1 MAHAATV
8 DTAPTSPIPSVIIR
22 VFKYVFIAAVALLGL
37 RFFIKDAVPYM
48 IDFTSEQY
56 TRFWDVRWWLV
67 AHITGGTVALLIGP
81 FQFWS
86 GLRRRHLRVHKLSG
100 KLYLGGVGLGSAMSI
115 YLAITTP
122 VGAGYSFA
130 LLMLAAAWLT
140 TSGMALMMILR
151 RMIDLH
157 KEWMIR
163 SYVVTFAFVT
173 FRWWDDMAFTERIF
187 GDDATVALLW
197 ACWVIP
203 LGVTEV
209 ILQLHTANKAARKRA
224 KAAA

>member
-8 DTAPTSPIPSVIIR
+8 DTAPRSPIPSVIAR
-22 VFKYVFIAAVALLGL
+22 VSKYVFIAAVALLGL
-37 RFFIKDAVPYM
+37 RFFVKDAVPYM
-48 IDFTSEQY
+48 TDFTSEQY
-56 TRFWDVRWWLV
+56 ARFWDVRWWLV
-67 AHITGGTVALLIGP
+67 GHITGATLAILTGP
-81 FQFWS
+81 FQFWL
-86 GLRRRHLRVHKLSG
+86 GLRRKHLHVHRVLG
-100 KLYLGGVGLGSAMSI
+100 KVYLGGVSLGSAMAI
-115 YLAITTP
+115 YLAIASP

-173 FRWWDDMAFTERIF
+173 FRWWNDMAFIERIF
-187 GDDATVALLW
+187 GDDAVVALIW
-197 ACWVIP
+197 ASWVIP

-209 ILQLHTANKAARKRA
+209 ILQVRNANKVARERA
-224 KAAA
+224 TAAA